1 MFVAYQTTKFPNG
14 IFKGIFSKLIYK
26 RFLIVN
32 IFAPYVAGKYLLK
45 EVLLIELVS
54 IQKGGKYLC

>member
-1 MFVAYQTTKFPNG
+1 MFPNG

-26 RFLIVN
+26 HFLIVN

-54 IQKGGKYLC
+54 IQKGGKYLG

>member
-1 MFVAYQTTKFPNG
+1 MFTAYQTTKF
-14 IFKGIFSKLIYK
+14 FLSKLIYK
-26 RFLIVN
+26 HFLIAN
-32 IFAPYVAGKYLLK
+32 IFAPYVAEKYVLK